1 MSTKK
6 ILAITLLAAGLMAA
20 RASAAQNNLWIHI
33 HVQDGKDGKVSINL
47 PLSMLE
53 KSSAF
58 IPGEARSSGR
68 IRIDDEDI
76 TVAELREMWQELQRH
91 PDATY
96 ITVDEVDS
104 NVRVAKVG
112 SYLHVKARDRKQGRS
127 ENVEMKIPVSVVSA
141 LLSGPGDELDV
152 AAAVREIAR
161 QGEGELVTVTGDN
174 ETVRIWVDSS
184 SESR

>member
-6 ILAITLLAAGLMAA
+6 ILAITLLAAGLTAA
-20 RASAAQNNLWIHI
+20 RAFAAEDSLWIHI
-33 HVQDGKDGKVSINL
+33 HVQDGKDGRVSINL

-53 KSSAF
+53 KSSAL
-58 IPGEARSSGR
+58 IPGEALTAGH
-68 IRIDDEDI
+68 IRFDDEEI
-76 TVAELREMWQELQRH
+76 TVAELREMWDELRRQ

-104 NVRVAKVG
+104 KVRVAKVG
-112 SYLHVKARDRKQGRS
+112 NYLHVLAKDRKHGRS
-127 ENVEMKIPVSVVSA
+127 ENVEMKIPVPVVSA
-141 LLSGPGDELDV
+141 LLSGSGDELDV

-161 QGEGELVTVTGDN
+161 QGEGKLVTVTGEN
-174 ETVRIWVDSS
+174 ETVRIWVDGS

>member
-6 ILAITLLAAGLMAA
+6 ILAITLLAAGLTVA
-20 RASAAQNNLWIHI
+20 RASAAKDNLWIHI

-68 IRIDDEDI
+68 IRFDDEDI
-76 TVAELREMWQELQRH
+76 TVAELREVWKELQRQ

-104 NVRVAKVG
+104 KVRVAKVG
-112 SYLHVKARDRKQGRS
+112 SYLHVRARDMKHGRN

-141 LLSGPGDELDV
+141 LLSGTGDELDV